1 MVDAY
6 ACKGT
11 LAERQKLEKGE
22 FLIRNVFERHK
33 KYTDF
38 QRTSTLIYTCSGRV
52 LSLGM
57 IQYTFTGEEHH
68 VSPHMHPRSGKKFV
82 PTAPSTK
89 ATVVEEAAGRKG
101 PSRIFDETSMKV
113 GGVLDCELAA
123 ELPRDSKQVKNARQ
137 RVTSR
142 EREDEFASLLE
153 LAKEDVSV
161 RNLQWTPSLRVVFCI
176 DEQIDDIVR
185 DCCSADSTSILSID
199 TTFNI
204 GYSPHM
210 KCSWREAITLYKECV
225 LQTRRD
231 IQRAVL
237 GKGPY
242 SLSAPYVH
250 LTVTDAQWTGMD
262 RKEREKHLQ
271 KLVTSSGECLTEEI
285 NEIEPATERMSSFES
300 SSLPEFT
307 RGSWNNANKI
317 LELEGIVPFPNDPS
331 KKIIISLSRR
341 ISHTVKIS
349 GKKFTCSEC
358 PRFTD
363 RGLCA
368 HTLAVAS
375 ELGNLAEY
383 TKSYRVPLDQLV
395 QSTIPS
401 GAGKKDHEKRKRKRT
416 SKPPREVSTFGD
428 GIEPGPSIEKGEDTR
443 YDVVFIKDT
452 KATICYGCKGNVRN
466 TTAEPPPPAPY
477 DIFLRHKE
485 FRVYRR
491 RGETKIRISKSLEAV
506 YYHPM
511 RSCAPSASDTNIKM
525 DDKVAGQLS
534 DSNRQLLWREFG
546 VRF

>member
-1 MVDAY
+1 MFHTTKSSRDYLYFIHSLLEANY
-6 ACKGT
+6 ALERLTFLGADRDKAQSSFLIPLKGCTFLPCKKHVEDDITRKIADLGLT
-11 LAERQKLEKGE
+11 SIKNEILEDIFGNEVKKEKGIIDSESTDE
-22 FLIRNVFERHK
+22 FMAKVESVSSKWEELEEHLGKEPKFAAYFERHIANDMK
-33 KYTDF
+33 NGMLLPVRRRAGLKDDF
-38 QRTSTLIYTCSGRV
+38 FYNNVQESSNAV
-52 LSLGM
+52 FKNKVKE
-57 IQYTFTGEEHH
+57 Q
-68 VSPHMHPRSGKKFV
+68 K
-82 PTAPSTK
+82 
-89 ATVVEEAAGRKG
+89 VVEG
-101 PSRIFDETSMKV
+101 T
-113 GGVLDCELAA
+113 
-123 ELPRDSKQVKNARQ
+123 
-137 RVTSR
+137 
-142 EREDEFASLLE
+142 
-153 LAKEDVSV
+153 
-161 RNLQWTPSLRVVFCI
+161 
-176 DEQIDDIVR
+176 
-185 DCCSADSTSILSID
+185 
-199 TTFNI
+199 

-210 KCSWREAITLYKECV
+210 KCSWREAMTLYKEYV

-271 KLVTSSGECLTEEI
+271 KLGTSSGECLQEEI
-285 NEIEPATERMSSFES
+285 NEIEPAEERMGSFES
-300 SSLPEFT
+300 SCLPEFA

-317 LELEGIVPFPNDPS
+317 LELEGIVPFPNDTS
-331 KKIIISLSRR
+331 KKIVIFLSRP

-368 HTLAVAS
+368 HTLVVAS

-401 GAGKKDHEKRKRKRT
+401 GTGKKDHEKRKRKRT

-428 GIEPGPSIEKGEDTR
+428 RIEPGPSIEKEEDTP

-452 KATICYGCKGNVRN
+452 KATTCYGCKGNVRN
-466 TTAEPPPPAPY
+466 TAAEPPPPAPY

-491 RGETKIRISKSLEAV
+491 RGETKIRISKSLDAV

-511 RSCAPSASDTNIKM
+511 RSCAPSASGTNIKM
-525 DDKVAGQLS
+525 DSSQIQTGGCRGENLELGFNYILFTFLMLNAPCFHF
-534 DSNRQLLWREFG
+534 R
-546 VRF
+546 